1 VLRAAL
7 IAALAAAAAACT
19 DDAAAPARRVA
30 PPAVAPAAAVAA
42 AEDPGDRWDRATA
55 ALEARRTEL
64 ADRYAR
70 ARAADARAVVLADAS
85 AAFLDAVDDLVA
97 PWMGTPWGLGTNS
110 TARRPHEPGMTVG
123 CSYFVTSI
131 LQGAGVALDNRYHF
145 AQAAALHIQRSLV
158 GAGRAGIHRFLS
170 IPPAELA
177 PKIAALGDGLY
188 LIGLSNHVG
197 FVIVRGAGV
206 RFVHASYTNDRA
218 VSDEPL
224 ATAAAIAAS
233 QPSGYFVSPLVT
245 RAGTADDWLVDRWL
259 RGATITFD
267 PSR

>member
-7 IAALAAAAAACT
+7 IAALAAAACT

-30 PPAVAPAAAVAA
+30 PPAVAAASAAADD
-42 AEDPGDRWDRATA
+42 DPGKRWDRATA
-55 ALEARRTEL
+55 ALEARRAAL
-64 ADRYAR
+64 ADRYAHAR
-70 ARAADARAVVLADAS
+70 GDAARAAVLADAS
-85 AAFLDAVDDLVA
+85 AAFLDAVDELVA
-97 PWMGTPWGLGTNS
+97 PWLGTPWGLGTNS

-170 IPPAELA
+170 VPPAELA
-177 PKIAALGDGLY
+177 PKLAALGDGLY

-197 FVIVRGAGV
+197 FVIVRGADV

-224 ATAAAIAAS
+224 ASAAAIAAS